1 MSLDDRQRAFEE
13 KFSHDQELL
22 FKVQNRAHKLIG
34 LWAAEMMSLS
44 PIDSDHY
51 ARELVS
57 HYIERP
63 EQGRIFEKI
72 KADFADKHV
81 EMSDH
86 RIQKMMEELHETARK
101 QVMEQ

>member
-44 PIDSDHY
+44 PLDSDHY
-51 ARELVS
+51 ARDLVS
-57 HYIERP
+57 HYIEKP
-63 EQGRIFEKI
+63 EEGRIFQKI
-72 KADFADKHV
+72 VADFAEKKV
-81 EMSDH
+81 EISEH
-86 RIQKMMEELHETARK
+86 RVQKMMAELHETARK